1 MQGYLINTAIIAE
14 KDALFAGEVH
24 GAEAVLETLSGDLD
38 PACGVEEVPNLI
50 TDAVV
55 SILRA
60 AGGLEGA
67 GPDLRE
73 ALGELSWAWRLSK
86 GAAHGSGWDMVRLLD
101 KPAHGAMGPAR
112 PCDPGR
118 EAL

>member
-14 KDALFAGEVH
+14 KDALFQAEVQ
-24 GAEAVLETLSGDLD
+24 GAAAVLETLSGDME
-38 PACGVEEVPNLI
+38 PWWGI
-50 TDAVV
+50 DAVPYLIQDATL

-67 GPDLRE
+67 GPDLVE

-86 GAAHGSGWDMVRLLD
+86 GAAHGSGWDLVEMLD
-101 KPAHGAMGPAR
+101 KPAHGAMGPITKTSA
-112 PCDPGR
+112 
-118 EAL
+118 